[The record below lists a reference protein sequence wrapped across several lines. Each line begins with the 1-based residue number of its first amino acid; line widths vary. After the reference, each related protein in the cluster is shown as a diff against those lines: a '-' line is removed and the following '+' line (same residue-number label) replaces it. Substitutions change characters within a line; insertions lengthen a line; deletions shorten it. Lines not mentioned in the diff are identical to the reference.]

1 MSFAIKVFLS
11 SIELSTMIVLSLTMF
26 RFQFFYYL
34 HKIYGSALIMS
45 LITFYFRDIA
55 DLGNFAL
62 LSALSIEIILIM
74 IIYRIPFFYSLLVCV
89 TGFIA
94 GVIIE
99 SAVMLSG
106 ITLGWFDQSQIQR
119 SVAVLGSIQLC
130 TALINSLIVY
140 LLQRRKIGF
149 LFKTKYLTSR
159 SALKGYN
166 FILSAF
172 LIVSIVLAQNELMSF
187 YNNSLNIVSSSFIAL
202 IFLVGIYV
210 AYIHNKKIIR
220 ETYERPVRDELDR
233 SLRNDHSKSNP
244 K

>member
-11 SIELSTMIVLSLTMF
+11 SIELSAMIVLSLTMF
-26 RFQFFYYL
+26 RFQYYYYL
-34 HKIYGSALIMS
+34 HKIYGTAFIMS
-45 LITFYFRDIA
+45 LITFYFRDIVE
-55 DLGNFAL
+55 LGTFAVI
-62 LSALSIEIILIM
+62 SALSAEIILIM
-74 IIYRIPFFYSLLVCV
+74 IIYRIPFFYSLLVSV

-106 ITLGWFDQSQIQR
+106 IKLGLFDPVQIQQ
-119 SVAVLGSIQLC
+119 SVAVLGSIQLI
-130 TALINSLIVY
+130 TAFIISLIIY
-140 LLQRRKIGF
+140 PLQRRKIGF
-149 LFKTKYLTSR
+149 LFKTKYLASR
-159 SALKGYN
+159 TALKGYN

-172 LIVSIVLAQNELMSF
+172 LVLSIVLAQLELISF
-187 YNNSLNIVSSSFIAL
+187 YNHSMNIVSSTFIAF
-202 IFLVGIYV
+202 IFLIGIYV

-233 SLRNDHSKSNP
+233 SLSNEHSKSNP